1 MRGIAHVMTQTDTS
15 KYSLSHT
22 TRRVIQL
29 LIIVIGIFVIVAA
42 SMTVSALTTLT
53 AISQSYGTS
62 TRLPLG
68 ALVSLEKDAADKV
81 VLAVNSN
88 VDSLL
93 GVVVNPDNSLLSVS
107 GGTELEAQI
116 ATTGTLQV
124 LVSNIN
130 GDVKQGDYITASP
143 VAGVGMKAT
152 GNVKVVGIAQGE
164 LVEKSG
170 GNQTFKDSEG
180 KDQTI
185 LVGQI
190 PVLVNVSFYYREADK
205 TLIPS
210 AIQNIANAVA
220 GRTVSPAPILT

>member
-1 MRGIAHVMTQTDTS
+1 MTQTDTS